1 MIDQTP
7 YEKLGVA
14 EDATF
19 DEIQQ
24 ARTRL
29 LLEYG
34 EDAKRKEAIEAAYD
48 AILMERLR
56 MRQEGKI
63 KVPEGIRFA
72 ERLSKAPAKESS
84 APVKKTPAWLQKLL
98 DRPSLSDVLL
108 PGIFFFGL
116 SGLLG
121 FYREAADREVL
132 QLALILGVA
141 LSVYFLNRKE
151 RKFGRALLLTG
162 SGLILGLIVGGL
174 LGSWLLPQIG
184 TISLS
189 TEQFST
195 ILTFFLLWLISSFLH

>member
-34 EDAKRKEAIEAAYD
+34 EDTKQKEAIEAAYD

-63 KVPEGIRFA
+63 RVPEGIRFA
-72 ERLSKAPAKESS
+72 ERLSKAPAKET
-84 APVKKTPAWLQKLL
+84 APVQKTPTWLQKLI
-98 DRPSLSDVLL
+98 DRPSVSDVVL
-108 PGIFFFGL
+108 PGMFFLGL

-121 FYREAADREVL
+121 FYREAVDREVL
-132 QLALILGVA
+132 QLALVLGVA
-141 LSVYFLNRKE
+141 LSIYFLNRKE

-162 SGLILGLIVGGL
+162 SGLIVGLIAGGL

-184 TISLS
+184 VASLS

-195 ILTFFLLWLISSFLH
+195 ILTFFLLWLISSFLR